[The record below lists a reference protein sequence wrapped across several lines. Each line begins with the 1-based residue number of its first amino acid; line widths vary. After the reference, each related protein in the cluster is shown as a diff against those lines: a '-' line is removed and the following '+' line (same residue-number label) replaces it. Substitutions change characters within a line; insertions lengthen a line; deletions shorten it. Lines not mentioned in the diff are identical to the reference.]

1 LPKPRS
7 FFPLLR
13 ILPSSVDLVSL
24 DVVATDAGGL
34 GC

>member
-34 GC
+34 GS